1 MKTFLA
7 LITGFS
13 VGYLLLP
20 LFLAR
25 KSGILQSTNY
35 KGQPILNSAGVWL
48 SLVLILGAS
57 PMLIWYPKLPLFWF
71 FVLSITFIGF
81 IDDLFYEK
89 AKGIKGHLLKLRS
102 KILTTGIIKLVFIFL
117 LSLGLVI
124 SLQRELW
131 YLDALLLSLFAN
143 TVNTL
148 DTRPGQAM
156 QFFGF
161 IFLSSLF
168 FTKTDTVRILA
179 TVLAGSSLALLP
191 YEMKEKTMLGD
202 AGANLLGIVVGLML
216 WDLTLL
222 YKVTLIILAFIW
234 QLVADNLSLSK
245 FIARIKER

>member
-7 LITGFS
+7 LTTGFS
-13 VGYLLLP
+13 AGYLLFP

-25 KSGILQSTNY
+25 KASVLQSTNY

-48 SLVLILGAS
+48 SLVLILGTS

-71 FVLSITFIGF
+71 FVLSITLIGF
-81 IDDLFYEK
+81 IDDLFCEK

-102 KILTTGIIKLVFIFL
+102 KILTTGVIKLIFIFL
-117 LSLGLVI
+117 LSLGLAI
-124 SLQRELW
+124 FLQREFW

-143 TVNTL
+143 TANTL
-148 DTRPGQAM
+148 DTRPGYAM

-168 FTKTDTVRILA
+168 FTKTDTVRILSA
-179 TVLAGSSLALLP
+179 VIAGSSLALWP

-202 AGANLLGIVVGLML
+202 AGANLLGIAVGLML
-216 WDLTLL
+216 WDLTLF
-222 YKVTLIILAFIW
+222 YKAALIILALIW
-234 QLVADNLSLSK
+234 QLVADNFSLSQ
-245 FIARIKER
+245 FIASIKER